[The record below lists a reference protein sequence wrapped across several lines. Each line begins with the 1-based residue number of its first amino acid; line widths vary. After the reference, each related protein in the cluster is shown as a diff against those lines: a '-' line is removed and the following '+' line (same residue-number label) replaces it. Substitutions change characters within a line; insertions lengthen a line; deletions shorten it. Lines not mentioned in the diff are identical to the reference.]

1 MRVSNADVAAARR
14 MFASLSSAAVATVN
28 PDGSPHVVPLWFVW
42 PEDAIYVSTRRDG
55 RTWANVANEPR
66 VAVTIDLG
74 RSWVEIAGIEIRGR
88 AEPLPAEHASM
99 RKPISA
105 WHEKYRPLL
114 AGDGFSRFAE
124 EIRGLGFLR
133 VVPDRVLAWDHA
145 RGG

>member
-14 MFASLSSAAVATVN
+14 MFAGLSSAAVATTN
-28 PDGSPHVVPLWFVW
+28 ADGSPHVVPLWFVW
-42 PEDAIYVSTRRDG
+42 PEEAIYLSTRRNG
-55 RTWANVANEPR
+55 RTWANVERDPR
-66 VAVTIDLG
+66 VAITIDLG

-133 VVPDRVLAWDHA
+133 VAPDRVVAWDHA